1 MWVKYMK
8 DTVTVFTRNSLHISS
23 EMTYSQRAKGTSH
36 VSNHGQNLVN
46 AALEHAATI
55 PRWSLR
61 ASETGMRSSVETRA
75 GLGVS
80 YQRPNG
86 ETSDGDTRSAH
97 RLKRVRK
104 LRLE

>member
-1 MWVKYMK
+1 MDVK
-8 DTVTVFTRNSLHISS
+8 DTGTVFTRSSLHNSS
-23 EMTYSQRAKGTSH
+23 EITYIRRAKGTSH

-104 LRLE
+104 LPLE